1 MLLKESLISA
11 TSSIRSNMIRS
22 FLTTLAIIIGTAA
35 VIAVIGIGSSAN
47 KALEAE
53 IDDFGP
59 RTLYV
64 SPGQNRRGAVTKG
77 LIPLDIKDAYALA
90 RNKEHN
96 WLVSP
101 YITRNRQ
108 VKFNNANINERVR
121 ANLPIHFKVS
131 GFDIEYGKIFSEEEN
146 LGRKRVVVLGSAVPK
161 ELKTSAKRI
170 LNNEILIAG
179 TSYKVIGVL
188 KEEGSTGWQNP
199 DDELYI
205 PLLTGSQRLFGTE
218 NLDSLSVGI
227 SKDAN
232 VDGVMMT
239 IERILRAQ
247 HDIGPGDDNDFRI
260 SDYSQFSDLRR
271 QATGI
276 FTALIAGIAGI
287 SLIVGGIGVMN
298 IMLVSVTERTRE
310 IGLRKALGATHKA
323 IMLQFIVEAILLC
336 VIGGCVGV
344 FLGTSI
350 LYLFASL
357 NDWPF
362 AMPFSA
368 IIGSITFSAMV
379 GLFFGIWPARKA
391 AKLDP
396 AISLRYE

>member
-1 MLLKESLISA
+1 MLFKESLISA
-11 TSSIRSNMIRS
+11 ISSIRSNIIRS

-35 VIAVIGIGSSAN
+35 VIAVIAIGSSAN

-77 LIPLDIKDAYALA
+77 FIPLDIKDAYALA
-90 RNKEHN
+90 KNKDHN
-96 WLVSP
+96 WMVSP

-108 VKFNNANINERVR
+108 VKFNNSNINERIR

-146 LGRKRVVVLGSAVPK
+146 LGRKRVVVLGSSVPK
-161 ELKTSAKRI
+161 ELKTSAQRI
-170 LNNEILIAG
+170 LNKEILLAG

-205 PLLTGSQRLFGTE
+205 PLLTGAQRLFGTE
-218 NLDSLSVGI
+218 SLDSLSVGI

-232 VDGVMMT
+232 VDEVMMT

-247 HDIGPGDDNDFRI
+247 HDIGPGEDNDFRI

-336 VIGGCVGV
+336 LIGGCIGV

-350 LYLFASL
+350 LYLFASF
-357 NDWPF
+357 NEWPF

-368 IIGSITFSAMV
+368 IVGSITFSAMV